1 MYTGY
6 SEEFLE
12 KMINLKEAIEL
23 REKLIRKGEVLPATE
38 DIIFKNLIMRSR
50 EFLIIILEHFLG
62 IDKEIIRKNL
72 HLENTTLPVSNAK
85 EKKKVTDIIVRVE
98 KNVVNLEMN
107 ASYYK
112 GLINRNIDYILKG
125 KTEANFSGEN
135 YDDNY
140 IGIQINF
147 DLDWQYDDRE
157 IIKFVLMD
165 PERGIIL
172 SENLIIYNIN
182 LLKFSEKYYNNV
194 ELSEFERAITLLTL
208 TKREDIEK
216 ISEGVEGLMEA
227 KEEIKKL
234 SNNLGIIG
242 VYDYEKH
249 KEWEWKQK
257 AKEYVKD
264 DLALIDSLKEEND
277 LIMKQIEEGKKFIE
291 EEKKSL
297 EEGQKSLEEG
307 QKSLEEGQK
316 SLEEGQKSL
325 EEGQKSLE
333 EGQKSLEKRQK
344 SFEEG
349 KKSFEKEKNS
359 FEKEKKALAKRML
372 EINLSTSD
380 IIKTT
385 GLSKKE
391 IEELKN
397 L

>member
-6 SEEFLE
+6 GEEFLE
-12 KMINLKEAIEL
+12 KMINLKEAIKL
-23 REKLIRKGEVLPATE
+23 REELIRKGEVLPATE
-38 DIIFKNLIMRSR
+38 DVVFNNLIMESPNY
-50 EFLIIILEHFLG
+50 LIIILEYFLG
-62 IDKEIIRKNL
+62 IDKEIIRKNM
-72 HLENTTLPVSNAK
+72 HLENTILPVSNAK

-98 KNVVNLEMN
+98 RNVVNLEMN
-107 ASYYK
+107 ASYYE

-135 YDDNY
+135 YDDDY

-165 PERGIIL
+165 PERGIVL

-182 LLKFSEKYYNNV
+182 LLKFREKYYNND

-234 SNNLGIIG
+234 SDDLGIIG

-264 DLALIDSLKEEND
+264 DLLK
-277 LIMKQIEEGKKFIE
+277 IEEDR
-291 EEKKSL
+291 KSL

-316 SLEEGQKSL
+316 SLDKKSRAFEEQVISTAKKLLDKNFSL
-325 EEGQKSLE
+325 EEIMDITGF
-333 EGQKSLEKRQK
+333 SLEK
-344 SFEEG
+344 
-349 KKSFEKEKNS
+349 
-359 FEKEKKALAKRML
+359 
-372 EINLSTSD
+372 
-380 IIKTT
+380 
-385 GLSKKE
+385 
-391 IEELKN
+391 IESLNK
-397 L
+397 

>member
-6 SEEFLE
+6 GEEFLE
-12 KMINLKEAIEL
+12 KMINLKEAIKL
-23 REKLIRKGEVLPATE
+23 REELIRKGEVLPATE
-38 DIIFKNLIMRSR
+38 DVVFKNLIMESPNY
-50 EFLIIILEHFLG
+50 LIIILEYFLG
-62 IDKEIIRKNL
+62 IDKEIIRKNM
-72 HLENTTLPVSNAK
+72 HLENTILPVSNAK

-98 KNVVNLEMN
+98 RNVVNLEMN
-107 ASYYK
+107 ASYYE

-125 KTEANFSGEN
+125 KTEANFSVEN

-165 PERGIIL
+165 PEREIVL

-182 LLKFSEKYYNNV
+182 LLKFREKYYNND

-234 SNNLGIIG
+234 SDDLGIIG

-264 DLALIDSLKEEND
+264 DLLK
-277 LIMKQIEEGKKFIE
+277 IEEDR
-291 EEKKSL
+291 KSL

-325 EEGQKSLE
+325 EEGQKSLDRKSRAFE
-333 EGQKSLEKRQK
+333 EQVISTARKLLDKDFSLEEIMDITGFSLEK
-344 SFEEG
+344 
-349 KKSFEKEKNS
+349 
-359 FEKEKKALAKRML
+359 
-372 EINLSTSD
+372 
-380 IIKTT
+380 
-385 GLSKKE
+385 
-391 IEELKN
+391 IESLNK
-397 L
+397 

>member
-12 KMINLKEAIEL
+12 KMINLKEAIKL
-23 REKLIRKGEVLPATE
+23 REDLIRKGEVLPATQ
-38 DIIFKNLIMRSR
+38 DVVFKNLIIESPKY
-50 EFLIIILEHFLG
+50 LVIILEYFLG
-62 IDKEIIRKNL
+62 IDREIIRKNM
-72 HLENTTLPVSNAK
+72 HLENTELPVSNAK

-98 KNVVNLEMN
+98 RNVVNLEMN
-107 ASYYK
+107 ASYYE

-125 KTEANFSGEN
+125 KTEANFSGEG

-165 PERGIIL
+165 PERGIVL

-182 LLKFSEKYYNNV
+182 LLKFREKYYNND

-234 SNNLGIIG
+234 SDNLGIIG

-264 DLALIDSLKEEND
+264 DLVK
-277 LIMKQIEEGKKFIE
+277 IEEGKKFIE
-291 EEKKSL
+291 ENSKILEEKGKVLEEEQKSLEKEQKSLEEEQKSL

-333 EGQKSLEKRQK
+333 ED
-344 SFEEG
+344 
-349 KKSFEKEKNS
+349 KKSFEKEKES
-359 FEKEKKALAKRML
+359 LAKRML
-372 EINLSTSD
+372 DMNLSIND

-385 GLSKKE
+385 GLSKKQ

-397 L
+397 S

>member
-6 SEEFLE
+6 GEEFLE
-12 KMINLKEAIEL
+12 KMINLKEAIKL
-23 REKLIRKGEVLPATE
+23 REELIRKGEVLPATE
-38 DIIFKNLIMRSR
+38 DVVFKNLIMESPNY
-50 EFLIIILEHFLG
+50 LIIILEYFLG
-62 IDKEIIRKNL
+62 IDKEIIRKNM
-72 HLENTTLPVSNAK
+72 HLENTILPVSNAK

-98 KNVVNLEMN
+98 RNVVNLEMN
-107 ASYYK
+107 ASYYE

-135 YDDNY
+135 YDDDY

-165 PERGIIL
+165 PERGIVL

-182 LLKFSEKYYNNV
+182 LLKFREKYYNND

-234 SNNLGIIG
+234 SDDLGIIG

-264 DLALIDSLKEEND
+264 DLLK
-277 LIMKQIEEGKKFIE
+277 IEEDR
-291 EEKKSL
+291 KSL

-316 SLEEGQKSL
+316 SLDKKSRAFEEQVISTARKQLDKDFSL
-325 EEGQKSLE
+325 EEIMDITGF
-333 EGQKSLEKRQK
+333 SLEK
-344 SFEEG
+344 
-349 KKSFEKEKNS
+349 
-359 FEKEKKALAKRML
+359 
-372 EINLSTSD
+372 
-380 IIKTT
+380 
-385 GLSKKE
+385 
-391 IEELKN
+391 IESLNK
-397 L
+397 

>member
-6 SEEFLE
+6 GEEFLE
-12 KMINLKEAIEL
+12 KMINLKEAIKL
-23 REKLIRKGEVLPATE
+23 REELIRKGEVLPATE
-38 DIIFKNLIMRSR
+38 DVVFKNLIMESPNY
-50 EFLIIILEHFLG
+50 LIIILEYFLG
-62 IDKEIIRKNL
+62 IDKEIIRKNM
-72 HLENTTLPVSNAK
+72 HLENTILPVSNAK

-98 KNVVNLEMN
+98 RNVVNLEMN
-107 ASYYK
+107 ASYYE

-135 YDDNY
+135 YDDDY

-165 PERGIIL
+165 PERGIVL

-182 LLKFSEKYYNNV
+182 LLKFREKYYNND

-234 SNNLGIIG
+234 SDDLGIIG

-264 DLALIDSLKEEND
+264 DLLK
-277 LIMKQIEEGKKFIE
+277 IEEDR
-291 EEKKSL
+291 KSL

-325 EEGQKSLE
+325 DRKSRAFEEQVISTARKLLDKDFSLE
-333 EGQKSLEKRQK
+333 EIMDITGFSLEK
-344 SFEEG
+344 
-349 KKSFEKEKNS
+349 
-359 FEKEKKALAKRML
+359 
-372 EINLSTSD
+372 
-380 IIKTT
+380 
-385 GLSKKE
+385 
-391 IEELKN
+391 IESLNK
-397 L
+397 

>member
-6 SEEFLE
+6 NEELLE
-12 KMINLKEAIEL
+12 KMINLKEAIKL
-23 REKLIRKGEVLPATE
+23 RDELIRKGEVLPATE
-38 DIIFKNLIMRSR
+38 DVVFKNLIMESR

-62 IDKEIIRKNL
+62 IDKEIIRNNM

-98 KNVVNLEMN
+98 NKVVNLEMN

-112 GLINRNIDYILKG
+112 GLVNRNIDYILKG

-135 YDDNY
+135 YDNNY

-165 PERGIIL
+165 PERGIVL

-182 LLKFSEKYYNNV
+182 LLKFREKYYNNV

-234 SNNLGIIG
+234 SDDLGIIG

-264 DLALIDSLKEEND
+264 DLALIDSLKEENNM
-277 LIMKQIEEGKKFIE
+277 IMKQIEEGKKFIE

-307 QKSLEEGQK
+307 QKSLEEDKKSLEEGKKSLEEGKKSLEEGKK

-325 EEGQKSLE
+325 EEKQKVFE
-333 EGQKSLEKRQK
+333 EDKK
-344 SFEEG
+344 SFEEQILMTAQKLLNKG
-349 KKSFEKEKNS
+349 FSIEEVKG
-359 FEKEKKALAKRML
+359 
-372 EINLSTSD
+372 I
-380 IIKTT
+380 T
-385 GLSKKE
+385 GLSLE
-391 IEELKN
+391 VLHSLK
-397 L
+397 

>member
-1 MYTGY
+1 MLYTGY

-12 KMINLKEAIEL
+12 KIINLKEAIKL
-23 REKLIRKGEVLPATE
+23 RDELIRKGEVLPATQ
-38 DIIFKNLIMRSR
+38 DVVFKNLMINSHL
-50 EFLIIILEHFLG
+50 FLSIILEHFLG
-62 IDKEIIRKNL
+62 IDKEIIRKNM
-72 HLENTTLPVSNAK
+72 HLENTELPVSNAK

-98 KNVVNLEMN
+98 RNVVNLEMN
-107 ASYYK
+107 ASYYE

-135 YDDNY
+135 YDDGY

-147 DLDWQYDDRE
+147 DLDWQYDDRD

-165 PERGIIL
+165 PERGIVL

-182 LLKFSEKYYNNV
+182 LLKFREKYYNND

-257 AKEYVKD
+257 AKESVKD
-264 DLALIDSLKEEND
+264 ELEEIKE
-277 LIMKQIEEGKKFIE
+277 GRKFIE
-291 EEKKSL
+291 EESRAL

-316 SLEEGQKSL
+316 SLEEKS
-325 EEGQKSLE
+325 KA
-333 EGQKSLEKRQK
+333 
-344 SFEEG
+344 FEEQLVSTA
-349 KKSFEKEKNS
+349 KKLLDIDFSIE
-359 FEKEKKALAKRML
+359 
-372 EINLSTSD
+372 EIMN
-380 IIKTT
+380 IT
-385 GLSKKE
+385 GLS
-391 IEELKN
+391 IEKIESLK
-397 L
+397 

>member
-6 SEEFLE
+6 GEEFLE
-12 KMINLKEAIEL
+12 KMINLKEAIKL
-23 REKLIRKGEVLPATE
+23 REELIRKGEVLPATE
-38 DIIFKNLIMRSR
+38 DVVFKNLIMESPNY
-50 EFLIIILEHFLG
+50 LIIILEYFLG
-62 IDKEIIRKNL
+62 IDKKIIRKNM
-72 HLENTTLPVSNAK
+72 HLENTILPVSNAK
-85 EKKKVTDIIVRVE
+85 EKKKITDIIVRVE
-98 KNVVNLEMN
+98 RNVVNLEMN
-107 ASYYK
+107 ASYYE

-165 PERGIIL
+165 PEREIVL

-182 LLKFSEKYYNNV
+182 LLKFREKYYNND

-234 SNNLGIIG
+234 SDDLGIIG

-264 DLALIDSLKEEND
+264 DLLK
-277 LIMKQIEEGKKFIE
+277 IEEDR
-291 EEKKSL
+291 KSL

-325 EEGQKSLE
+325 DRKSRAFEEQVISTARKLLDKDFSLE
-333 EGQKSLEKRQK
+333 EIMDITGFSLEK
-344 SFEEG
+344 
-349 KKSFEKEKNS
+349 
-359 FEKEKKALAKRML
+359 
-372 EINLSTSD
+372 
-380 IIKTT
+380 
-385 GLSKKE
+385 
-391 IEELKN
+391 IESLNK
-397 L
+397 

>member
-182 LLKFSEKYYNNV
+182 LLKFREKYYNNV

-325 EEGQKSLE
+325 E
-333 EGQKSLEKRQK
+333 KRQK

>member
-6 SEEFLE
+6 GEEFLE
-12 KMINLKEAIEL
+12 KMINLKEAIKL
-23 REKLIRKGEVLPATE
+23 REELIRKGEVLPATE
-38 DIIFKNLIMRSR
+38 DVVFKNLIMESPNY
-50 EFLIIILEHFLG
+50 LIIILEYFLG
-62 IDKEIIRKNL
+62 IDKEIIRKNM
-72 HLENTTLPVSNAK
+72 HLENTILPVSNAK
-85 EKKKVTDIIVRVE
+85 VKKKVTDIIVRVE
-98 KNVVNLEMN
+98 RNVVNLEMN
-107 ASYYK
+107 ASYYE

-135 YDDNY
+135 YDDDY

-165 PERGIIL
+165 PERGIVL

-182 LLKFSEKYYNNV
+182 LLKFREKYYNND

-234 SNNLGIIG
+234 SDDLGIIG

-264 DLALIDSLKEEND
+264 DLLK
-277 LIMKQIEEGKKFIE
+277 IEEDR
-291 EEKKSL
+291 KSL
-297 EEGQKSLEEG
+297 EEGQKSLEEW

-316 SLEEGQKSL
+316 SLDKKSRAFEEQVISTARKLLDKDFSL
-325 EEGQKSLE
+325 EEIMDITGF
-333 EGQKSLEKRQK
+333 SLEK
-344 SFEEG
+344 
-349 KKSFEKEKNS
+349 
-359 FEKEKKALAKRML
+359 
-372 EINLSTSD
+372 
-380 IIKTT
+380 
-385 GLSKKE
+385 
-391 IEELKN
+391 IESLNK
-397 L
+397 

>member
-6 SEEFLE
+6 GEEFLE
-12 KMINLKEAIEL
+12 KMINLKEAIKL
-23 REKLIRKGEVLPATE
+23 REELIRKGEVLPATE
-38 DIIFKNLIMRSR
+38 DVVFKNLIMESPNY
-50 EFLIIILEHFLG
+50 LIIILEYFLG
-62 IDKEIIRKNL
+62 IDKEIIRKNM
-72 HLENTTLPVSNAK
+72 HLENTILPVSNAK

-98 KNVVNLEMN
+98 RNVVNLEMN
-107 ASYYK
+107 ASYYE

-135 YDDNY
+135 YDDDY

-165 PERGIIL
+165 PERGIVL

-182 LLKFSEKYYNNV
+182 LLKFREKYYNND

-234 SNNLGIIG
+234 SDDLGIIG

-264 DLALIDSLKEEND
+264 DLLK
-277 LIMKQIEEGKKFIE
+277 IEEDR
-291 EEKKSL
+291 KSL

-316 SLEEGQKSL
+316 SLDRKSRAFEEQVISTARKLLDKDFSL
-325 EEGQKSLE
+325 EEIMDITGF
-333 EGQKSLEKRQK
+333 SLEK
-344 SFEEG
+344 
-349 KKSFEKEKNS
+349 
-359 FEKEKKALAKRML
+359 
-372 EINLSTSD
+372 
-380 IIKTT
+380 
-385 GLSKKE
+385 
-391 IEELKN
+391 IESLNK
-397 L
+397 

>member
-6 SEEFLE
+6 NEELLE
-12 KMINLKEAIEL
+12 KMINLKEAIKL
-23 REKLIRKGEVLPATE
+23 RDELIRKGEVLPATE
-38 DIIFKNLIMRSR
+38 DVVFKNLIMESR

-62 IDKEIIRKNL
+62 INKEIIRKNM
-72 HLENTTLPVSNAK
+72 HLENTVLPVSNAK

-98 KNVVNLEMN
+98 RNVVNLEMN

-135 YDDNY
+135 YDDSY

-147 DLDWQYDDRE
+147 DLDWQYDDRD

-165 PERGIIL
+165 PERGIVL

-182 LLKFSEKYYNNV
+182 LLKFREKYYNND

-264 DLALIDSLKEEND
+264 DLALIDSLREEND
-277 LIMKQIEEGKKFIE
+277 LIMKQIEDGKKFIE

-325 EEGQKSLE
+325 EERNKAFE
-333 EGQKSLEKRQK
+333 EDRK
-344 SFEEG
+344 SFEED
-349 KKSFEKEKNS
+349 KNS
-359 FEKEKKALAKRML
+359 FEKEKKSLAKRML
-372 EINLSTSD
+372 EMNLSIKD

-397 L
+397 S

>member
-12 KMINLKEAIEL
+12 KMINLKEAIKL
-23 REKLIRKGEVLPATE
+23 REELIRKGEVLPATE
-38 DIIFKNLIMRSR
+38 DVVFKNLMMNSKI
-50 EFLIIILEHFLG
+50 FLSMILEYFLG
-62 IDKEIIRKNL
+62 LDKEIIRKNM
-72 HLENTTLPVSNAK
+72 HLENTELPVSNAK

-98 KNVVNLEMN
+98 RNVVNLEMN
-107 ASYYK
+107 ASYYE
-112 GLINRNIDYILKG
+112 GLVNRNIDYILKG

-165 PERGIIL
+165 PERGIVL

-182 LLKFSEKYYNNV
+182 LLKFREKYYNND

-208 TKREDIEK
+208 TKRKDIEK

-264 DLALIDSLKEEND
+264 DLVK
-277 LIMKQIEEGKKFIE
+277 IEEGKKFIE
-291 EEKKSL
+291 ENNKILEERKKSL
-297 EEGQKSLEEG
+297 EEGQKSLEKG
-307 QKSLEEGQK
+307 
-316 SLEEGQKSL
+316 
-325 EEGQKSLE
+325 
-333 EGQKSLEKRQK
+333 QK
-344 SFEEG
+344 SFEKD
-349 KKSFEKEKNS
+349 KKSFEKDKKSLEEKS
-359 FEKEKKALAKRML
+359 KAFEEQLASTAKRL
-372 EINLSTSD
+372 LDNGFSIDEVIN
-380 IIKTT
+380 IT
-385 GLSKKE
+385 GLSKMK
-391 IEELKN
+391 IESLN
-397 L
+397 R

>member
-6 SEEFLE
+6 NEKVLE
-12 KMINLKEAIEL
+12 KMINLKEAVKL
-23 REKLIRKGEVLPATE
+23 RDELIRKGEVLPATE
-38 DIIFKNLIMRSR
+38 DVVFKNLIMESR

-62 IDKEIIRKNL
+62 LGKEIIRKNMY
-72 HLENTTLPVSNAK
+72 LENTVLPVSNAK

-98 KNVVNLEMN
+98 RNVVNLEMN

-147 DLDWQYDDRE
+147 DLDWQYDDRD

-165 PERGIIL
+165 PERGIVL

-182 LLKFSEKYYNNV
+182 LLKFREKYYNND

-264 DLALIDSLKEEND
+264 DLALIDSLREEND
-277 LIMKQIEEGKKFIE
+277 LIMKKIEED
-291 EEKKSL
+291 KKSL
-297 EEGQKSLEEG
+297 KEGQKSLKEGQKSLEEG

-333 EGQKSLEKRQK
+333 EGQKSLEADRK
-344 SFEEG
+344 SFNQQLIVTAKKLLDNGISIEEIR
-349 KKSFEKEKNS
+349 N
-359 FEKEKKALAKRML
+359 
-372 EINLSTSD
+372 I
-380 IIKTT
+380 T
-385 GLSKKE
+385 GLSLEK
-391 IEELKN
+391 IESLK
-397 L
+397 

>member
-12 KMINLKEAIEL
+12 KMINLKEAIKL
-23 REKLIRKGEVLPATE
+23 REDLIRKGEVLPATQ
-38 DIIFKNLIMRSR
+38 DVVFKNLIIESPKY
-50 EFLIIILEHFLG
+50 LVIILEHFLG
-62 IDKEIIRKNL
+62 IDREIIRKNI
-72 HLENTTLPVSNAK
+72 HLENTELPVSNAK

-98 KNVVNLEMN
+98 RNVVNLEMN
-107 ASYYK
+107 ASYYE

-125 KTEANFSGEN
+125 KTEANFSGEG

-165 PERGIIL
+165 PERGIVL

-182 LLKFSEKYYNNV
+182 LLKFREKYYNND

-234 SNNLGIIG
+234 SDNLGIIG

-264 DLALIDSLKEEND
+264 DLVK
-277 LIMKQIEEGKKFIE
+277 IEEGKKFIE
-291 EEKKSL
+291 ENSKILEEKGKVLEEEQKSLEEEQKSL

-333 EGQKSLEKRQK
+333 ED
-344 SFEEG
+344 
-349 KKSFEKEKNS
+349 KKSFEKEKES
-359 FEKEKKALAKRML
+359 LAKRML
-372 EINLSTSD
+372 DMNLSIND

-385 GLSKKE
+385 GLSKKQ

-397 L
+397 S

>member
-6 SEEFLE
+6 GEEFLE
-12 KMINLKEAIEL
+12 KMINLKEAIKL
-23 REKLIRKGEVLPATE
+23 REELIRKGEVLPATE
-38 DIIFKNLIMRSR
+38 DVVFKNLIMESPNY
-50 EFLIIILEHFLG
+50 LIIILEYFLG
-62 IDKEIIRKNL
+62 IDKEIIRKNM
-72 HLENTTLPVSNAK
+72 HLENTILPVSNAK

-98 KNVVNLEMN
+98 RNVVNLEMN
-107 ASYYK
+107 ASYYE

-165 PERGIIL
+165 PEREIVL

-182 LLKFSEKYYNNV
+182 LLKFREKYYNND

-234 SNNLGIIG
+234 SDDLGIIG

-264 DLALIDSLKEEND
+264 DLLK
-277 LIMKQIEEGKKFIE
+277 IEEDR
-291 EEKKSL
+291 KSL

-325 EEGQKSLE
+325 EEGQKSLDRKSRAFE
-333 EGQKSLEKRQK
+333 EQVISTARKLLDKDFSLEEIMDITGFSLEK
-344 SFEEG
+344 
-349 KKSFEKEKNS
+349 
-359 FEKEKKALAKRML
+359 
-372 EINLSTSD
+372 
-380 IIKTT
+380 
-385 GLSKKE
+385 
-391 IEELKN
+391 IESLNK
-397 L
+397 

>member
-6 SEEFLE
+6 NEELLE
-12 KMINLKEAIEL
+12 KMINLKEAIKL
-23 REKLIRKGEVLPATE
+23 RDELIRKGEVLPATE
-38 DIIFKNLIMRSR
+38 DVVFKNLIMESR

-62 IDKEIIRKNL
+62 IDKEVIRKNM
-72 HLENTTLPVSNAK
+72 HLENTVLPVSNAK

-98 KNVVNLEMN
+98 NKVVNLEMN

-147 DLDWQYDDRE
+147 DLDWQYDDRD

-165 PERGIIL
+165 PERGIVL

-182 LLKFSEKYYNNV
+182 LLKFREKYYNKD

-264 DLALIDSLKEEND
+264 DLALIDSLREEND
-277 LIMKQIEEGKKFIE
+277 LIMKQIEDGKKFIE

-325 EEGQKSLE
+325 EEGQKFLE
-333 EGQKSLEKRQK
+333 EGQKSLE
-344 SFEEG
+344 ED
-349 KKSFEKEKNS
+349 KNS
-359 FEKEKKALAKRML
+359 FEKEKKTLAKRML
-372 EINLSTSD
+372 EMNLSIKD

-397 L
+397 S

>member
-12 KMINLKEAIEL
+12 KMINLKEAIKL
-23 REKLIRKGEVLPATE
+23 REDLIRKGEVLPATQ
-38 DIIFKNLIMRSR
+38 DVVFKNLIIESPKY
-50 EFLIIILEHFLG
+50 LVIILEYFLG
-62 IDKEIIRKNL
+62 IDREIIRKNM
-72 HLENTTLPVSNAK
+72 HLENTELPVSNAK

-98 KNVVNLEMN
+98 RNVVNLEMN
-107 ASYYK
+107 ASYYE

-125 KTEANFSGEN
+125 KTEANFSGEG

-165 PERGIIL
+165 PERGIVL

-182 LLKFSEKYYNNV
+182 LLKFREKYYNND

-234 SNNLGIIG
+234 SDNLGIIG

-264 DLALIDSLKEEND
+264 DLVK
-277 LIMKQIEEGKKFIE
+277 IEEGKKFIE
-291 EEKKSL
+291 ENSKILEEKGKVLEEEQKSLEKEQKSLEEEQKSL

-333 EGQKSLEKRQK
+333 ED
-344 SFEEG
+344 
-349 KKSFEKEKNS
+349 KKSFEKEKES
-359 FEKEKKALAKRML
+359 LAKRML
-372 EINLSTSD
+372 DMNLSIND

-397 L
+397 S

>member
-6 SEEFLE
+6 NEELLE
-12 KMINLKEAIEL
+12 KMINLKEAIKL
-23 REKLIRKGEVLPATE
+23 RDELIRKGEVLPATE
-38 DIIFKNLIMRSR
+38 DVVFKNLIMESR
-50 EFLIIILEHFLG
+50 EFLSIILEPFLG
-62 IDKEIIRKNL
+62 IDKEVIRKNM
-72 HLENTTLPVSNAK
+72 HLENTVLPVSNAK
-85 EKKKVTDIIVRVE
+85 EKKKVTDIIVRIE
-98 KNVVNLEMN
+98 NKVVNLEMN

-135 YDDNY
+135 YDDSY

-147 DLDWQYDDRE
+147 DLDWQYDDRD

-165 PERGIIL
+165 PERGIVL

-182 LLKFSEKYYNNV
+182 LLKFKEKYYNND

-208 TKREDIEK
+208 KKREDLEK

-277 LIMKQIEEGKKFIE
+277 LIMKQIEDGKKFIE

-316 SLEEGQKSL
+316 SLEED
-325 EEGQKSLE
+325 
-333 EGQKSLEKRQK
+333 
-344 SFEEG
+344 
-349 KKSFEKEKNS
+349 KNS
-359 FEKEKKALAKRML
+359 FEKEKKTLAKRML
-372 EINLSTSD
+372 EMNLSIKD

-397 L
+397 S